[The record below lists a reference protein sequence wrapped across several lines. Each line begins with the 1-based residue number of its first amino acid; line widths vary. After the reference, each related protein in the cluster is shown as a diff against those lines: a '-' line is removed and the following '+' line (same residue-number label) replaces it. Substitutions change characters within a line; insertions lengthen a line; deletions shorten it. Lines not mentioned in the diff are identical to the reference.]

1 MKVFMIWYSEG
12 RVEGRR
18 YLIRIR
24 EEGDISGNNKTIK
37 DNNTHSIYWEY
48 NTYMIDTFPS
58 PRGKRGL
65 KKQNS
70 KTSNI
75 ISRNCINSSA
85 YQD

>member
-1 MKVFMIWYSEG
+1 MIWYSEG

-48 NTYMIDTFPS
+48 NI
-58 PRGKRGL
+58 
-65 KKQNS
+65 
-70 KTSNI
+70 
-75 ISRNCINSSA
+75 
-85 YQD
+85 